1 MLHVEN
7 LTASIGG
14 TPILKGLDLT
24 VGAGEV
30 HAIMGP
36 NGSGKST
43 LAHSLAGRDGYEIG
57 GTATLDGADLLDM
70 EPEARAAAGL
80 FIGFQYPVE
89 IPGVNNMYFLRTALN
104 SMRRVRG
111 ETEIGARD
119 FLAVAQEAM
128 VLVEMKQD
136 FLNRSVNSGFS
147 GGEKKRNEI
156 LQMAVLKPRI
166 AVLDETD
173 SGLDIDALQ
182 IIAAGV
188 NALRDPERSV
198 IMITHYQRL
207 LDYIKPDFV
216 HVLVDGRIVTSG
228 DHTLALHLDDHGYA
242 DYLNHE
248 LDDAPGR
255 PLSGAAL

>member
-104 SMRRVRG
+104 SVRRARG

-128 VLVEMKQD
+128 DLVEMKQD

-156 LQMAVLKPRI
+156 LQMAVLKPRL

-242 DYLNHE
+242 GYLNHE
-248 LDDAPGR
+248 LDDTPGR

>member
-14 TPILKGLDLT
+14 NQVLKGLDLS

-43 LAHSLAGRDGYEIG
+43 FAHSLAGRDGYEIG
-57 GTATLDGADLLDM
+57 GSATLDGADLLDM
-70 EPEARAAAGL
+70 EPEGRAAAGL

-89 IPGVNNMYFLRTALN
+89 IPGVNNMYFLRTAVN
-104 SMRRVRG
+104 SVRRARG

-128 VLVEMKQD
+128 ELVEMKQD
-136 FLNRSVNSGFS
+136 FLNRSVNAGFS

-156 LQMAVLKPRI
+156 LQMAVLKPRL

-173 SGLDIDALQ
+173 SGLDVDALQ
-182 IIAAGV
+182 IVASGV
-188 NALRDPERSV
+188 NALRGPERSV

-242 DYLNHE
+242 DFLNHE
-248 LDDAPGR
+248 LDDAPER
-255 PLSGAAL
+255 PLSGATR